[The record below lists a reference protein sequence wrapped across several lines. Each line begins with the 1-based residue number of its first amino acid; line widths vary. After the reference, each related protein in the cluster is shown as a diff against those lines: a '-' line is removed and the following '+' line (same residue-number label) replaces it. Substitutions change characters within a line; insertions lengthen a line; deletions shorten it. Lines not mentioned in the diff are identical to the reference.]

1 MNEMN
6 MANEMND
13 LAYGMT
19 IEVNGVSE
27 AYDMDLDYG
36 MTYEGANEVSC
47 DDLAYGMT
55 VEELINTEEFQEAF
69 EDFRAFL
76 NESIKRLKER

>member
-1 MNEMN
+1 MNKEIR
-6 MANEMND
+6 D

-36 MTYEGANEVSC
+36 MTYEVSEAN
-47 DDLAYGMT
+47 DDLSLDYGMT
-55 VEELINTEEFQEAF
+55 IEE
-69 EDFRAFL
+69 
-76 NESIKRLKER
+76 

>member
-6 MANEMND
+6 MANEMSD

-36 MTYEGANEVSC
+36 MTYEGANEVS

-55 VEELINTEEFQEAF
+55 VEELIITEEFQEAF

-76 NESIKRLKER
+76 SESIKRLKER

>member
-1 MNEMN
+1 MNKEIR
-6 MANEMND
+6 D

-36 MTYEGANEVSC
+36 MTYEVSY
-47 DDLAYGMT
+47 DDLSLDYGMT
-55 VEELINTEEFQEAF
+55 IEE
-69 EDFRAFL
+69 
-76 NESIKRLKER
+76 